1 MDASFLLYGAYG
13 YTGELIARE
22 AAARGLRPLLAGR
35 DAGRLASLAAEL
47 GLSSRAFDLSDRA
60 ALESALATVPA
71 VLHCAGPFVHT
82 YRPMVDACLERR
94 VSYLDITGEADVYLA
109 LADLSDRAAALDVT
123 LLPGVGFDVAP
134 SDSLAAHLKR
144 RLPSATHLTLAFRP
158 DAGPSRGTAQ
168 TMAEHAHEGGLVRRD
183 GKLTRVPVAWKTREI
198 DFGAAG
204 TAARPGPQPAVTIP
218 WGDVVTS
225 WYSARIPNVEVY
237 MTMPPAAIRTLQRGR
252 MFVGLMKLS
261 FVRRIAAARA
271 RKRPAGPS
279 AERLARGE
287 TRLWG
292 EARDAAGNVVV
303 SRLRGPQAYRWTVLT
318 ALAATERVCA
328 GEAPR
333 GFTTFAAAF
342 GPDFILGPGV
352 EREDLP
358 NP

>member
-1 MDASFLLYGAYG
+1 MAFSFLLYGAYG

-22 AAARGLRPLLAGR
+22 AAARRLKPLLAGR
-35 DAGRLASLAAEL
+35 DAARLASLAAEL

-82 YRPMVDACLERR
+82 YRPMVEACLERR

-109 LADLSDRAAALDVT
+109 LADLSDRAAALGIT

-144 RLPSATHLTLAFRP
+144 RLPTATHLTLAFRP

-183 GKLTRVPVAWKTREI
+183 GKLTRVPVAWKTRAV
-198 DFGAAG
+198 DFGS
-204 TAARPGPQPAVTIP
+204 GPQMAVTIP

-252 MFVGLMKLS
+252 MFVGLMKLP

-279 AERLARGE
+279 AEKLARGE

-292 EARDAAGNVVV
+292 EARDGAGNVVV

-318 ALAATERVCA
+318 ALAAMERVCA

-342 GPDFILGPGV
+342 GPDFILAPAV
-352 EREDLP
+352 EREDLTV
-358 NP
+358 

>member
-35 DAGRLASLAAEL
+35 DAARLASLAAEL

-82 YRPMVDACLERR
+82 YRPMVDACLERG

-109 LADLSDRAAALDVT
+109 LADLSDRAAARDVT

-198 DFGAAG
+198 DFGD
-204 TAARPGPQPAVTIP
+204 GPQAAVTIP

-237 MTMPPAAIRTLQRGR
+237 MTMPEAVIRRLRRGR
-252 MFVGLMKLS
+252 ALVGLLKVP
-261 FVRRIAAARA
+261 FVRKIAAARA

-279 AERLARGE
+279 AQKLERGE

-292 EARDAAGNVVV
+292 EARDGAGNVAV

-318 ALAATERVCA
+318 ALAAVERVCA

-358 NP
+358 TPS

>member
-1 MDASFLLYGAYG
+1 MQSSFLLYGAYG

-35 DAGRLASLAAEL
+35 DASRLASLAAEL

-60 ALESALATVPA
+60 ALEAALATVST

-82 YRPMVDACLERR
+82 YRPMVEACLERR
-94 VSYLDITGEADVYLA
+94 VSYLDITGEADVYLG
-109 LADLSDRAAALDVT
+109 LAALSDRAAGLGIT

-134 SDSLAAHLKR
+134 SDCLAAHLKR

-183 GKLTRVPVAWKTREI
+183 GKLTRVPVAWKAREV
-198 DFGAAG
+198 DFGDKRQAV
-204 TAARPGPQPAVTIP
+204 VTIP
-218 WGDVVTS
+218 WGDVVTA
-225 WYSARIPNVEVY
+225 WYSTGIPNIEVY
-237 MTMPPAAIRTLQRGR
+237 MAMPEATIRQLRRGR
-252 MFVGLMKLS
+252 ALVGLMRLP
-261 FVRRIAAARA
+261 FVRKMAAARA
-271 RKRPAGPS
+271 RRRPAGPS
-279 AERLARGE
+279 ADRLARGE

-292 EARDAAGNVVV
+292 EARDAAGAAVA

-318 ALAATERVCA
+318 ALAAVERVCA

-333 GFTTFAAAF
+333 GFTTPAAAF

-358 NP
+358 AGSS